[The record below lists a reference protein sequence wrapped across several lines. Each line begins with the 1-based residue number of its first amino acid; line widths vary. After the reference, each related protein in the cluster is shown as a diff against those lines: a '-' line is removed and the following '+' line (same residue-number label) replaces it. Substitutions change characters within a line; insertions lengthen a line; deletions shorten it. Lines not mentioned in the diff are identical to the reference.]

1 MTYHSIPTGRT
12 ADRLVT
18 PFLKTTRQPIHAYN
32 DEAAANKALFH
43 RHGKALLKRVAHDL
57 GYTPGSYDLNS
68 NMAGIAVSGEITLHT
83 DDLYV
88 QFSSPSYCEEYQ
100 ILYRR
105 CEGRRDYRG
114 QRNHF
119 LTFRALDDYPQFIA
133 SLQALRTSAS

>member
-1 MTYHSIPTGRT
+1 MTYHSIPTGRP
-12 ADRLVT
+12 AARLVT
-18 PFLKTTRQPIHAYN
+18 PFLNTTRQSIHAYN

-57 GYTPGSYDLNS
+57 GYQPGSYDLDS

-114 QRNHF
+114 LRNHF
-119 LTFRALDDYPQFIA
+119 LPFQALDDYPQFIA
-133 SLQALRTSAS
+133 SLQAVRTSGS